1 MVYVIVGYECTINHR
16 LQRGVMNSETLG
28 RNARRVVRTPVYA
41 SIGIVIG
48 VFAMTALILYWVTR
62 DPALIPIVS
71 TGIPVAVFAY
81 VAVVFTKAART
92 KR

>member
-1 MVYVIVGYECTINHR
+1 
-16 LQRGVMNSETLG
+16 MNSEALG

-48 VFAMTALILYWVTR
+48 VFAMTTLILYWVTL

>member
-1 MVYVIVGYECTINHR
+1 MVYVIVGYECTINYR

-48 VFAMTALILYWVTR
+48 VFALFWILSQAGVFGALVGGL
-62 DPALIPIVS
+62 
-71 TGIPVAVFAY
+71 TGH
-81 VAVVFTKAART
+81 
-92 KR
+92 